1 MHISD
6 PEQRAWIQE
15 RIEGTGKEVRF
26 TEQGKK
32 AILNKLIEAE
42 LFERFIDVKYT
53 GTKRF
58 GLDGSESII
67 PALEQ
72 IIKRGGQ
79 LGVREIV
86 IGMPHRG
93 RLNFLSNVKPP
104 QQVVT
109 MKPMADQMQV
119 WAGTHNKTPKQMAKI
134 ITGDWSAN
142 RLFPKDQII
151 AKYLRRMW
159 FSSSISWLIAL
170 AMEEQATDIGLWG
183 IDLES
188 GEEYI
193 SQFVGCVHLLD
204 LAQHKGINIHLP
216 KDCGLLRDPAPYP
229 DCYETHFAL
238 VTEKKTAW
246 LRHNLQIGENEHA
259 TTQAELHRKE
269 GELLTLRSQK
279 TTGEVIQKCEGE
291 LVAANQ
297 KMGQLA
303 AQINQLR
310 GELSTL
316 DYLRRMY
323 VMGMKQPEDPGWA
336 L

>member
-1 MHISD
+1 M
-6 PEQRAWIQE
+6 AA
-15 RIEGTGKEVRF
+15 
-26 TEQGKK
+26 KK
-32 AILNKLIEAE
+32 PKKKTSAVKPRKKIAILGTTPSRMQGPINDESWEIWTIGPGGKDAHRWDR
-42 LFERFIDVKYT
+42 LFEVHHVWPEDFKDY
-53 GTKRF
+53 
-58 GLDGSESII
+58 
-67 PALEQ
+67 
-72 IIKRGGQ
+72 
-79 LGVREIV
+79 
-86 IGMPHRG
+86 
-93 RLNFLSNVKPP
+93 LNFLSNVKPP

>member
-1 MHISD
+1 MVAKKPKKTPTPRKARS
-6 PEQRAWIQE
+6 QKRAFSIP
-15 RIEGTGKEVRF
+15 R
-26 TEQGKK
+26 KK
-32 AILNKLIEAE
+32 IAILGTTPSRMQGPIEDKSWEIWTIGPGGMDAHRWDR
-42 LFERFIDVKYT
+42 LFEVHHVWPEDFKGY
-53 GTKRF
+53 
-58 GLDGSESII
+58 
-67 PALEQ
+67 
-72 IIKRGGQ
+72 
-79 LGVREIV
+79 
-86 IGMPHRG
+86 
-93 RLNFLSNVKPP
+93 LNSLSNVKLP

-109 MKPMADQMQV
+109 MKPMADLIQV
-119 WAGTHNKTPKQMAKI
+119 WAGTHKKTPEEMAKI

-142 RLFPKDQII
+142 RLYPKDQII

-170 AMEEQATDIGLWG
+170 AMEEGATDIGLWG

-204 LAQHKGINIHLP
+204 LAQHKGINVHLP

-238 VTEKKTAW
+238 VTEKKVAW
-246 LRHNLQIGENEHA
+246 LQHNLGIGDGEHA
-259 TTQAELHRKE
+259 AAQAELHRKE
-269 GELLTLRSQK
+269 GALLTLRSLK
-279 TTGEVIQKCEGE
+279 ATAEDIQKCEGE

-297 KMGQLA
+297 KMAQLA

-323 VMGMKQPEDPGWA
+323 VMGMKQPQDPGWA